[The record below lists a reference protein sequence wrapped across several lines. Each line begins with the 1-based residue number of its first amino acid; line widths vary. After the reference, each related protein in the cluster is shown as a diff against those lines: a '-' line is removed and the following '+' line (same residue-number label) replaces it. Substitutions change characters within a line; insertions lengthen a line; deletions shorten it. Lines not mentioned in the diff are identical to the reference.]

1 MTVSTPVR
9 QHIRILDAQ
18 GVSWRR
24 MAREVGVSRQTA
36 GKCAELED
44 RSPKPPE
51 HAKEKSKPDPFK
63 PVIDKWLE
71 SDRLMPRKQR
81 HTAMRVW
88 HRLRDEHGYE
98 GSYQLVRRYVRQ
110 RKRDWGDPGGGF
122 MEPRWAPGIAQ
133 VDSGEGLVCI
143 RGARVK
149 VRCLV
154 VAFPYSNMRWVVAL
168 PGENAECVCEGSET
182 VFGHIGLASRVLVFD
197 NATGAAHRVA
207 WDKTTI
213 VDVFRRFV
221 EHCRVEV
228 GFRNPA
234 SGWEKGNVE
243 NAVGFLRRNLMVPM
257 PNAESYRKLTSWML
271 SRCDGIAGNTHCR
284 KDVPIS
290 DLFAGE
296 KTRMLPLPRVPYDAC
311 RWVTRG
317 ADREGSVEIDSDR
330 YLAGPSWHG
339 WTLEAGLRAFQVEI
353 RTQDGRFVAKLPR
366 AYGRAA
372 RTVRNPAGLPPALAR
387 KSRAWGESPIRG
399 DFPDRLRLAVDAMDS
414 KTRQRAF
421 RLLAK
426 AGDAYGF
433 DAAAKAGGHIV
444 EQGHSVD
451 EASLTAM
458 ARRVSAGE
466 TPDDVPA
473 PDLHAYDRFMSP
485 ETRARAA

>member
-1 MTVSTPVR
+1 MTVSTPVQ

-24 MAREVGVSRQTA
+24 IAKEVGVSRQTVR
-36 GKCAELED
+36 KYAELED
-44 RSPKPPE
+44 CSPKPPE
-51 HAKEKSKPDPFK
+51 HAKAKSKLDPFK

-98 GSYQLVRRYVRQ
+98 GSYQLVQRYVQQ
-110 RKRDWGDPGGGF
+110 RKRDWRDPGDGF
-122 MEPRWAPGIAQ
+122 MELRWEPGIAQ
-133 VDSGEGLVCI
+133 VDFGEGLACI
-143 RGARVK
+143 KGARVK
-149 VRCLV
+149 VHCLV

-168 PGENAECVCEGSET
+168 PGENAECVCEGLET
-182 VFGHIGLASRVLVFD
+182 VFGHIGLAPRVLVFD

-207 WDKTTI
+207 WDKITI
-213 VDVFRRFV
+213 VDVFQRFV

-228 GFRNPA
+228 RFCNPA

-271 SRCDGIAGNTHCR
+271 SRCDEIAGNTHYR

-311 RWVTRG
+311 RWVTRK
-317 ADREGSVEIDSDR
+317 ADREGNVEIDSNR
-330 YLAGPSWHG
+330 YLAGPSWRG
-339 WTLEAGLRAFQVEI
+339 WTLEVGLRAFQVEI

-372 RTVRNPAGLPPALAR
+372 QTVRNPASLLPALAR
-387 KSRAWGESPIRG
+387 KSRAWGRIPHPRR
-399 DFPDRLRLAVDAMDS
+399 FPRKAPSRNRRHGLQDPPAHVPPPGQGQRRIRLRCRGKGRRAHRGAGPLDRRGKPDGHGQ
-414 KTRQRAF
+414 THQR
-421 RLLAK
+421 RRNP
-426 AGDAYGF
+426 GRRPGT
-433 DAAAKAGGHIV
+433 GP
-444 EQGHSVD
+444 
-451 EASLTAM
+451 
-458 ARRVSAGE
+458 ARV
-466 TPDDVPA
+466 
-473 PDLHAYDRFMSP
+473 
-485 ETRARAA
+485 

>member
-36 GKCAELED
+36 GKYAELED
-44 RSPKPPE
+44 CSPKPPE
-51 HAKEKSKPDPFK
+51 HAKSKSKPDPFK

-81 HTAMRVW
+81 HTAMRVR

-98 GSYQLVRRYVRQ
+98 GSNQLVRRYVRQ
-110 RKRDWGDPGGGF
+110 RKRDWRDPGDGF
-122 MEPRWAPGIAQ
+122 MEPRWEPGIAQ
-133 VDSGEGLVCI
+133 VDFGEGLACI

-149 VRCLV
+149 AHCLV
-154 VAFPYSNMRWVVAL
+154 AAFPYSNMRWVVAL
-168 PGENAECVCEGSET
+168 
-182 VFGHIGLASRVLVFD
+182 FRHIGLAPRVLVFG

-207 WDKTTI
+207 WDKITI

-221 EHCRVEV
+221 EHYRVEV
-228 GFRNPA
+228 RFRNPA
-234 SGWEKGNVE
+234 SGWEKGNAE

-271 SRCDGIAGNTHCR
+271 SRCGEIAGNTHYR

-296 KTRMLPLPRVPYDAC
+296 KTRMLPLPRVPYDVC
-311 RWVTRG
+311 RWVTRR
-317 ADREGSVEIDSDR
+317 ADREGNVEIDSDR
-330 YLAGPSWHG
+330 YLAVPSWHG
-339 WTLEAGLRAFQVEI
+339 WTLEVGLRAFQVEI
-353 RTQDGRFVAKLPR
+353 RTQDGRFVAKPPR

-372 RTVRNPAGLPPALAR
+372 RTVRNPAGLPPVLAR
-387 KSRAWGESPIRG
+387 KSRARGESPIRG
-399 DFPDRLRLAVDAMDS
+399 DFPDRLRLAIDAMGS
-414 KTRQRAF
+414 KTRQRMF

-444 EQGHSVD
+444 EQGREID

-458 ARRVSAGE
+458 AGRVSAGE
-466 TPDDVPA
+466 TPDGVPA
-473 PDLHAYDRFMSP
+473 PDLHAYDRFMRP
-485 ETRARAA
+485 ETRAKAA

>member
-1 MTVSTPVR
+1 M
-9 QHIRILDAQ
+9 
-18 GVSWRR
+18 
-24 MAREVGVSRQTA
+24 
-36 GKCAELED
+36 
-44 RSPKPPE
+44 
-51 HAKEKSKPDPFK
+51 
-63 PVIDKWLE
+63 
-71 SDRLMPRKQR
+71 
-81 HTAMRVW
+81 
-88 HRLRDEHGYE
+88 
-98 GSYQLVRRYVRQ
+98 
-110 RKRDWGDPGGGF
+110 
-122 MEPRWAPGIAQ
+122 
-133 VDSGEGLVCI
+133 
-143 RGARVK
+143 K

-168 PGENAECVCEGSET
+168 PGENAECVCEGLET

-207 WDKTTI
+207 WGKITV

-221 EHCRVEV
+221 EHYRVEA

-257 PNAESYRKLTSWML
+257 PNAESYRKLTSWTL
-271 SRCDGIAGNTHCR
+271 PRCDGIAGNTHYR

-296 KTRMLPLPRVPYDAC
+296 KTRMPPLPRVPYDAC
-311 RWVTRG
+311 RRATRR
-317 ADREGSVEIDSDR
+317 ADREGNVGIDSDR

-339 WTLEAGLRAFQVEI
+339 WTLEAGSRAFQVEI
-353 RTQDGRFVAKLPR
+353 RTQDGRFAAKPPR

-372 RTVRNPAGLPPALAR
+372 RTVRNPASPPPALAR

-399 DFPDRLRLAVDAMDS
+399 DFPGKLRLAIDAMDS
-414 KTRQRAF
+414 KTRQRTF

-444 EQGHSVD
+444 EQGHSID

-458 ARRVSAGE
+458 AGRIGAGE
-466 TPDDVPA
+466 TPDGVPA
-473 PDLHAYDRFMSP
+473 PDLHAYDRFMRP
-485 ETRARAA
+485 ETRAKAA

>member
-36 GKCAELED
+36 GKYAELED
-44 RSPKPPE
+44 CSPKPPE
-51 HAKEKSKPDPFK
+51 HAKSKSKPDPFK

-81 HTAMRVW
+81 HTAMRVR

-98 GSYQLVRRYVRQ
+98 GSNQLVRRYVRQ
-110 RKRDWGDPGGGF
+110 RKRDWRDPGDGF
-122 MEPRWAPGIAQ
+122 MEPRWEPGIAQ
-133 VDSGEGLVCI
+133 VDFGEGLACI

-149 VRCLV
+149 AHCLV
-154 VAFPYSNMRWVVAL
+154 AAFPYSNMRWVVAL
-168 PGENAECVCEGSET
+168 
-182 VFGHIGLASRVLVFD
+182 FRHIGLAPRVLVFG

-207 WDKTTI
+207 WGKITV

-221 EHCRVEV
+221 EHYRVEV

-257 PNAESYRKLTSWML
+257 PDAESYRKLTSWML
-271 SRCDGIAGNTHCR
+271 SRCDEIAGNTHYR

-311 RWVTRG
+311 RWVTRR
-317 ADREGSVEIDSDR
+317 ADREGNVEIDSDR

-339 WTLEAGLRAFQVEI
+339 WTLEAGSRAFQVEI
-353 RTQDGRFVAKLPR
+353 RTQDGRFVAKPPR

-372 RTVRNPAGLPPALAR
+372 RTVRNPAGLPPVLAR
-387 KSRAWGESPIRG
+387 KSRARGESPIRG
-399 DFPDRLRLAVDAMDS
+399 DFPDRLRLAIDAMGS
-414 KTRQRAF
+414 KTRQRMF
-421 RLLAK
+421 RLLSK

-444 EQGHSVD
+444 EQGREID

-458 ARRVSAGE
+458 AGRVSAGE
-466 TPDDVPA
+466 TPDGVPA
-473 PDLHAYDRFMSP
+473 PDLHAYDRFMRP
-485 ETRARAA
+485 ETRAKAA

>member
-1 MTVSTPVR
+1 M
-9 QHIRILDAQ
+9 
-18 GVSWRR
+18 
-24 MAREVGVSRQTA
+24 
-36 GKCAELED
+36 C
-44 RSPKPPE
+44 
-51 HAKEKSKPDPFK
+51 
-63 PVIDKWLE
+63 
-71 SDRLMPRKQR
+71 
-81 HTAMRVW
+81 
-88 HRLRDEHGYE
+88 
-98 GSYQLVRRYVRQ
+98 GSGSGIG
-110 RKRDWGDPGGGF
+110 GDPGDGF
-122 MEPRWAPGIAQ
+122 MEPRWEPGIAQ
-133 VDSGEGLVCI
+133 VDFGEGPACI

-149 VRCLV
+149 VHCLV

-168 PGENAECVCEGSET
+168 PGENAECVCEGLET
-182 VFGHIGLASRVLVFD
+182 VFGHIGLAPRVLVFD

-207 WDKTTI
+207 WGKITI

-221 EHCRVEV
+221 EHYRVEA

-243 NAVGFLRRNLMVPM
+243 NAVGFLRRDLMVPM
-257 PNAESYRKLTSWML
+257 PNAESYRKLASWML
-271 SRCDGIAGNTHCR
+271 SRCDGIAGDTHYR

-296 KTRMLPLPRVPYDAC
+296 KTRMLPLSRVPYDAC
-311 RWVTRG
+311 RWVTRR
-317 ADREGSVEIDSDR
+317 ADREGNVEIDSDR

-339 WTLEAGLRAFQVEI
+339 WTLEAGSHAFQVEI
-353 RTQDGRFVAKLPR
+353 RTQDGRFVAKPPR

-372 RTVRNPAGLPPALAR
+372 RTVGNPASLPPVLAR

-399 DFPDRLRLAVDAMDS
+399 DFPDRLRLAIDAMDS
-414 KTRQRAF
+414 KTRQRTF

-444 EQGHSVD
+444 EQGREID

-473 PDLHAYDRFMSP
+473 PDLHAYDRFMRP
-485 ETRARAA
+485 ETRARAAWAWAKGTRRCRTRPAAARPRTGKRTGSCVWPAGCR

>member
-1 MTVSTPVR
+1 M
-9 QHIRILDAQ
+9 
-18 GVSWRR
+18 
-24 MAREVGVSRQTA
+24 
-36 GKCAELED
+36 
-44 RSPKPPE
+44 
-51 HAKEKSKPDPFK
+51 
-63 PVIDKWLE
+63 
-71 SDRLMPRKQR
+71 
-81 HTAMRVW
+81 
-88 HRLRDEHGYE
+88 
-98 GSYQLVRRYVRQ
+98 
-110 RKRDWGDPGGGF
+110 
-122 MEPRWAPGIAQ
+122 
-133 VDSGEGLVCI
+133 
-143 RGARVK
+143 K

-168 PGENAECVCEGSET
+168 PGENAECVCEGLET
-182 VFGHIGLASRVLVFD
+182 VFGHIGLAPRVLVFD

-207 WDKTTI
+207 WDRITI

-221 EHCRVEV
+221 EHYRVEV
-228 GFRNPA
+228 RFCNPA
-234 SGWEKGNVE
+234 SGWEKGSVE

-271 SRCDGIAGNTHCR
+271 SRCDEIAWNTHYR

-296 KTRMLPLPRVPYDAC
+296 KTRMLPLPRVSYDAC
-311 RWVTRG
+311 RWVTRR
-317 ADREGSVEIDSDR
+317 ADREGNVEIDSDR
-330 YLAGPSWHG
+330 CLAGPSWHG
-339 WTLEAGLRAFQVEI
+339 WTLEVGLRAFQVEI
-353 RTQDGRFVAKLPR
+353 RTQDGRFVAELPR

-372 RTVRNPAGLPPALAR
+372 RTVRNPAGLLPALAR
-387 KSRAWGESPIRG
+387 KARAWGESPIRG
-399 DFPDRLRLAVDAMDS
+399 DFPEKLRLAIDAMDS

-466 TPDDVPA
+466 TSDGVPA
-473 PDLHAYDRFMSP
+473 PDLHAYDRFMRP
-485 ETRARAA
+485 ETRAKAA

>member
-88 HRLRDEHGYE
+88 HRLQDEHGYE
-98 GSYQLVRRYVRQ
+98 GSYQLVRRYVLQ
-110 RKRDWGDPGGGF
+110 RKRDWRDPGDGF
-122 MEPRWAPGIAQ
+122 MEPRWEPGIAQ
-133 VDSGEGLVCI
+133 VDFGEGPACI

-296 KTRMLPLPRVPYDAC
+296 KTRMPPLPRVPYDAC

-317 ADREGSVEIDSDR
+317 ADREGNVEIDSDR

-458 ARRVSAGE
+458 AGRVSAGE
-466 TPDDVPA
+466 TPDGVPA